1 MKKFI
6 SMCTACFILCS
17 LLIVQSSAID
27 ITTEQKAIL
36 KDAEQYAYLDP
47 DTASPE
53 LQEKILDARNAII
66 FSQGWVAD
74 GHTGYIQDVRTGEIL
89 RELPTF
95 SELFPDWDM
104 PTADTV
110 PKSDSE
116 YTEPSVRPF
125 QAEITPLADT
135 SSWKRVDE
143 YYTYINA
150 ATSSTAKPFTSL
162 TVNPYSMGT
171 TVRIYATE
179 LTSSQTC
186 NLGISNADTGA
197 YYATD
202 TNLSPYEAIAV
213 GNLYYTKI
221 ALRTSTYSTPGWGTI
236 ALDGADRVAD
246 LR

>member
-27 ITTEQKAIL
+27 ITTEQKDIL

-125 QAEITPLADT
+125 QAEVTPL
-135 SSWKRVDE
+135 V
-143 YYTYINA
+143 
-150 ATSSTAKPFTSL
+150 
-162 TVNPYSMGT
+162 
-171 TVRIYATE
+171 
-179 LTSSQTC
+179 
-186 NLGISNADTGA
+186 
-197 YYATD
+197 
-202 TNLSPYEAIAV
+202 
-213 GNLYYTKI
+213 YYTKI
-221 ALRTSTYSTPGWGTI
+221 ALRTSTYSTPGWETI